1 MKNKQN
7 KPLMM
12 TREDGSRKY
21 AFVTFLMMNDHFLPG
36 ILMQGNQL
44 RQGNYNADLVSLGNR
59 KYFRRGEGTYC

>member
-1 MKNKQN
+1 MKKNKQN

-44 RQGNYNADLVSLGNR
+44 RQGNYNADLV
-59 KYFRRGEGTYC
+59 CW